1 MTSLP
6 KGAKKV
12 LLVEI
17 TRVYVQSTVATRVG
31 GRSGERLSTKRYCS
45 EAGVRFGDVGATRG
59 ALD

>member
-31 GRSGERLSTKRYCS
+31 GRSGEKLSTSGIAARWES
-45 EAGVRFGDVGATRG
+45 GLVMPEQQEG
-59 ALD
+59 L

>member
-1 MTSLP
+1 MTSPP

-17 TRVYVQSTVATRVG
+17 TREYVQSTVATRVG
-31 GRSGERLSTKRYCS
+31 GRSGEGLSTSGIAARR
-45 EAGVRFGDVGATRG
+45 EFRFGDAGATRG